1 MLDGG
6 DRTLNQASQAAQE
19 RVLDGID
26 EDVRQRAARIRLA
39 AFDVDGTLTD
49 GCLRFGA
56 DGHEFKV
63 FHAHDGLGLKRL
75 QAHGIEVAFISA
87 RISHALALRADELGI
102 AHVYQG
108 QDDKRACLTQLLQ
121 ALKLD
126 PANAAFTGDDLPDLP
141 ALRSAGLAIATANAQ
156 PALDAWVHWRTTRA
170 GGQGAVREVCDLI
183 LAAQDKFA
191 ADLERWL

>member
-1 MLDGG
+1 MNEA
-6 DRTLNQASQAAQE
+6 TQAAQE
-19 RVLDGID
+19 RVLQGIG

-108 QDDKRACLTQLLQ
+108 QNDKRQCLAQLLK
-121 ALKLD
+121 ALGLE
-126 PANAAFTGDDLPDLP
+126 AGTAAFTGDDLPDLP
-141 ALRSAGLAIATANAQ
+141 ALRHAGLAIATANAH
-156 PALDAWVHWRTTRA
+156 PALDNWVHWHTPHT
-170 GGQGAVREVCDLI
+170 GGHGAARDVCDLI
-183 LAAQDKFA
+183 LAAQDKYA
-191 ADLERWL
+191 ADIERWL

>member
-1 MLDGG
+1 MNDPTHSLQ
-6 DRTLNQASQAAQE
+6 TAQDQ
-19 RVLDGID
+19 VLDRVS
-26 EDVRQRAARIRLA
+26 ENVRRRAAGIRLA

-63 FHAHDGLGLKRL
+63 FNAHDGLGLKRL
-75 QAHGIEVAFISA
+75 QANGIEVAFISA

-108 QDDKRACLTQLLQ
+108 QDNKRECLTQLLK
-121 ALKLD
+121 ALKLAPD
-126 PANAAFTGDDLPDLP
+126 AAAFTGDDLPDLP
-141 ALRSAGLAIATANAQ
+141 ALRTAGLAIVTANAH
-156 PALDAWVHWRTTRA
+156 PVLDTWAHWRTPRA
-170 GGQGAVREVCDLI
+170 GGHGAVRDVCDLL
-183 LAAQDKFA
+183 LAAQNKYA